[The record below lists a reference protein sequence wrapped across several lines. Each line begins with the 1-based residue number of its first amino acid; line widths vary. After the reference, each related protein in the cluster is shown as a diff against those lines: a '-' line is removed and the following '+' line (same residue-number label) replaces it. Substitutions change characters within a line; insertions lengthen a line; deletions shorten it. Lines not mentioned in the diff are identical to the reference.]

1 MPWIFD
7 DLVNPPLQ
15 PGADFN
21 HSLEGAKFPHLRSLT
36 LGQGVKLSTQWHKFN
51 LNPAKQCS
59 RWLSRNLCISDS
71 TVSTSCVNLRFRNTL
86 VFHWYTAHGCFV
98 FIDISPSTFSDFR
111 IPFVCTSIP
120 TWHQLHSQ
128 TGTMIG
134 KPSSGVH
141 MSSVKQTHV
150 GWWLVGGL
158 WLYPLY
164 IGNYHES

>member
-1 MPWIFD
+1 LKARTSPTCEAWRWVRGSNF
-7 DLVNPPLQ
+7 PPSDTNLTWT
-15 PGADFN
+15 
-21 HSLEGAKFPHLRSLT
+21 LRSS
-36 LGQGVKLSTQWHKFN
+36 VHVD
-51 LNPAKQCS
+51 C
-59 RWLSRNLCISDS
+59 RENLCISDS

-86 VFHWYTAHGCFV
+86 VFHWYNAHGCFV

-141 MSSVKQTHV
+141 MSSVKQTPV

-158 WLYPLY
+158 
-164 IGNYHES
+164 